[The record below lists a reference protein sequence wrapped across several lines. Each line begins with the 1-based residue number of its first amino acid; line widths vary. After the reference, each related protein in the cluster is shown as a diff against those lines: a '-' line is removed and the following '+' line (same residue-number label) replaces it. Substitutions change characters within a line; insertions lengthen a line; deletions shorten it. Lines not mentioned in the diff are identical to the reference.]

1 VIVRGSSVVTVGIIG
16 SGNTGA
22 NAAFFIAEKGIAN
35 VLLHDVREGLS
46 RGKALDLMEAAPVR
60 TYRTKITG
68 TDSLDEVLRSPII
81 VISAGLVRKPDMKRE
96 ELFDDN
102 VAVIRELAGALKGRK
117 DDVKVVI
124 VTEPV
129 DLLTTVFTLESAL
142 PREAVLG
149 LGGLLDS
156 TRLRYAVARDLDVSV
171 EDVSALVVGR
181 HNEEM
186 IGLPHYCTVSGVPVL
201 NLMIP
206 EQFGFII
213 DETRKAGDFIAGM
226 AGHSTSYYAPS
237 ASIAE
242 LVDAIVRDTRRLL
255 PISVLLQGEYD
266 VENVAMSIPGVV
278 GREGLLRVL
287 LPKLQESELEQFL
300 KSARK
305 MKDFLVRRAG

>member
-1 VIVRGSSVVTVGIIG
+1 MVPVGIIG

-35 VLLHDVREGLS
+35 VLLYDVREGLS
-46 RGKALDLMEAAPVR
+46 TGKALDLMEAAPVR

-81 VISAGLVRKPDMKRE
+81 VISAGSVRKPAMKRE

-102 VAVIRELAGALKGRK
+102 VTVLRELAGALKGRK
-117 DDVKVVI
+117 DDVKVII

-129 DLLTTVFTLESAL
+129 DLLTTVFILESGL

-171 EDVSALVVGR
+171 EDVSALVMGR

-186 IGLPHYCTVSGVPVL
+186 IGLPRYCTVSGVPVL

-206 EQFGFII
+206 EQFGSIM
-213 DETRKAGDFIAGM
+213 DETRRAGDFIASM
-226 AGHSTSYYAPS
+226 AGRSTAYYAPS
-237 ASIAE
+237 ASVAE
-242 LVDAIVRDTRRLL
+242 LVDAMVRDTRRLL
-255 PISVLLQGEYD
+255 PVSLLLQGEYD
-266 VENVAMSIPGVV
+266 VEDVAMSIPGMI
-278 GREGLLRVL
+278 GREGVLRVY
-287 LPKLQESELEQFL
+287 LPRLEESELEQFR

-305 MKDFLVRRAG
+305 MKDFLEKRAG

>member
-1 VIVRGSSVVTVGIIG
+1 MVTVGIIG

-22 NAAFFIAEKGIAN
+22 NTAFFIAEKGIAN

-46 RGKALDLMEAAPVR
+46 TGKALDLMEASPVR

-81 VISAGLVRKPDMKRE
+81 VISAGSVRKHGMKRE
-96 ELFDDN
+96 ELFYDN
-102 VAVIRELAGALKGRK
+102 VTVLREFAGALKGRK
-117 DDVKVVI
+117 DDVKVII

-129 DLLTTVFTLESAL
+129 DLLTTVFTLESGL

-171 EDVSALVVGR
+171 EDVSALVMGR

-186 IGLPHYCTVSGVPVL
+186 IGLPRYCTVSGIPVL

-206 EQFGFII
+206 EQFGSIM
-213 DETRKAGDFIAGM
+213 DETRRAGDFIASM
-226 AGHSTSYYAPS
+226 AGRSTAYYAPS
-237 ASIAE
+237 ASVAE
-242 LVDAIVRDTRRLL
+242 LVDAMVRDTRRLL
-255 PISVLLQGEYD
+255 PVSLLLQGEYD
-266 VENVAMSIPGVV
+266 VEDVAMSIPGMI
-278 GREGLLRVL
+278 GREGVLRVY
-287 LPKLQESELEQFL
+287 LPRLEESELEQFR

-305 MKDFLVRRAG
+305 MKDFLEKRAG

>member
-1 VIVRGSSVVTVGIIG
+1 MVTVGIIG

-46 RGKALDLMEAAPVR
+46 TGKALDLMEAAPVR

-81 VISAGLVRKPDMKRE
+81 VISAGSVRKPGMKRE
-96 ELFDDN
+96 ELLNDN
-102 VAVIRELAGALKGRK
+102 VTVLRELAGALKGRK
-117 DDVKVVI
+117 DDVKVII

-129 DLLTTVFTLESAL
+129 DLLTTVFTLESGL

-171 EDVSALVVGR
+171 EDVSALVMGR

-186 IGLPHYCTVSGVPVL
+186 IGLPRYCTVSGVPVL

-206 EQFGFII
+206 EQFGSIM
-213 DETRKAGDFIAGM
+213 DETRRAGDFIAGM
-226 AGHSTSYYAPS
+226 AGRSTAYYAPS
-237 ASIAE
+237 ASVAE
-242 LVDAIVRDTRRLL
+242 LVDAMVRDTRRLL
-255 PISVLLQGEYD
+255 PVSLLLQGEYD
-266 VENVAMSIPGVV
+266 VEDVAMSIPGMI
-278 GREGLLRVL
+278 GREGVLRVY
-287 LPKLQESELEQFL
+287 LPRLEESELEQFR

-305 MKDFLVRRAG
+305 MKDFLEKRAG